1 MTYKLTIPLEEHKDD
16 VKAKYVKIEKKKTYN
31 VTRET
36 RDNEDAFN
44 NNSEEVRF
52 PNSADGSKIIHEDDR
67 ERVKAIEK

>member
-1 MTYKLTIPLEEHKDD
+1 MTYKLTIPLEEYKDD

-44 NNSEEVRF
+44 NNSKEV
-52 PNSADGSKIIHEDDR
+52 
-67 ERVKAIEK
+67 